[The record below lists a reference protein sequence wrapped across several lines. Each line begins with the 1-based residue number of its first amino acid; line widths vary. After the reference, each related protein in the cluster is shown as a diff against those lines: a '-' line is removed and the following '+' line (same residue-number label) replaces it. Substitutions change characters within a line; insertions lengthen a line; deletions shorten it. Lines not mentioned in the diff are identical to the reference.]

1 MISAVFHLKIELKND
16 EISYFKTQKFID
28 GIKYN
33 YNPETNMIIDPSDLS
48 EMGEWNQSEDSINFE
63 DEISENKH
71 TKKVSQ
77 LWLV

>member
-1 MISAVFHLKIELKND
+1 MLIEQQQEKSQEFND

-48 EMGEWNQSEDSINFE
+48 EMGEWNQSENSINFE
-63 DEISENKH
+63 DMMNFLSKL
-71 TKKVSQ
+71 KFYV
-77 LWLV
+77 